1 MKKFLRAMSLLLITA
16 ASFSAAQASSIEYL
30 FNDYPALEAGY
41 KVSGSITTDG
51 TIGGLGAGNITAWT
65 WTLANSSGS
74 TVYGTL
80 SNANS
85 WIEIDGNV
93 NASSTQIT
101 ISPSSGMF
109 TYNSLGIHG
118 PTDGLGAYAGWRR
131 AGPEMMP
138 DPSDPMTDIYV
149 PAQDTFQGRYFQN
162 AFFAETYNPPGLAL
176 TDVNNWVVAS
186 VATPPASVPE
196 PSTFVAAVLGGLGLI
211 VNNRL
216 RRSKS
221 IVA

>member
-30 FNDYPALEAGY
+30 INDYPALEAGY
-41 KVSGSITTDG
+41 KISGSFTTDG
-51 TIGGLGAGNITAWT
+51 TIGGLSAGNITAWT
-65 WTLANSSGS
+65 WTLSNSSGS

-85 WIEIDGNV
+85 WIEINSNV

-101 ISPSSGMF
+101 ISPTFNMF
-109 TYNSLGIHG
+109 DYNSLSIQG
-118 PTDGLGAYAGWRR
+118 PTNGLGAFTAWRR
-131 AGPEMMP
+131 AGPDMMP
-138 DPSDPMTDIYV
+138 DPSNPMGNIIT
-149 PAQDTFQGRYFQN
+149 PAQDTFQGHYYQHG
-162 AFFAETYNPPGLAL
+162 FFAQSNNPPGLTL

>member
-1 MKKFLRAMSLLLITA
+1 MSLLLITA
-16 ASFSAAQASSIEYL
+16 ASFSAAQASSITYQI
-30 FNDYPALEAGY
+30 NDYPALEAGY
-41 KVSGSITTDG
+41 KISGSITTDG
-51 TIGGLGAGNITAWT
+51 TIGGLGAGNITSWT

-85 WIEIDGNV
+85 WIEINGSV

-101 ISPSSGMF
+101 ISPTNVMF
-109 TYNSLGIHG
+109 NYNTFFIHG
-118 PTDGLGAYAGWRR
+118 PTNGEGAWAGWTRH
-131 AGPEMMP
+131 GPDMMLDSEMNFIN
-138 DPSDPMTDIYV
+138 T
-149 PAQDTFQGRYFQN
+149 PAQDEFQGRYDHPGFYTQSN
-162 AFFAETYNPPGLAL
+162 NPPGLAL
-176 TDVNNWVVAS
+176 TDANNWVI
-186 VATPPASVPE
+186 ATAPASVPE

>member
-85 WIEIDGNV
+85 WIEINGNV

-109 TYNSLGIHG
+109 TQNSLSIHG
-118 PTDGLGAYAGWRR
+118 PTDGLGAYAVWRR
-131 AGPEMMP
+131 AGPQMMP
-138 DPSDPMTDIYV
+138 DPGNPMNSIIT
-149 PAQDTFQGRYFQN
+149 PAEDTFQGHYYQN
-162 AFFAETYNPPGLAL
+162 GFFAQSNNPPGLAL
-176 TDVNNWVVAS
+176 TDVNNWVVAT
-186 VATPPASVPE
+186 APASVPE